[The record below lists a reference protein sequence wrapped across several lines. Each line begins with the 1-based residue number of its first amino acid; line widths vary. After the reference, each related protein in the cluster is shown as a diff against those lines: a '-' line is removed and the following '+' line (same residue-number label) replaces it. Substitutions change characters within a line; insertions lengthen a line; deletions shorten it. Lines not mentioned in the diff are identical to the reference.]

1 MNVIAPKDAGEAFR
15 AYGADRFR
23 DHVRNNQRPFDPQDP
38 PKNEKRTLPDIVDIM
53 DFLGAPLPKPPELI
67 KGILHKGSKLI
78 LSGASK
84 SRKTWALAHLAICV
98 ATGQPW
104 WGFDT
109 TPGKVLYANFEIA
122 PEFFQDRVLSIKEHM
137 MLEGNKLRGQ
147 LKLWNLRGHAADIA
161 QLADQIIDQTK
172 DKYDLIILD
181 PIYKILGDRDENS
194 NGDVAIMMNV
204 FDRIIKD
211 TGAAVAFAHH
221 FSKGN
226 QAKREAM
233 DRMSG
238 AGAFARDA
246 DSLLVMTKHEQPDTF
261 VVESI
266 LRNHKPQ
273 EPFCVTLNHPI
284 MERWDGA
291 DPTKLKN
298 TNVPQKKHFVAD
310 LVKLFDAEELRRVEL
325 QQRYIDA
332 KLGSSGTFNNLFR
345 EARDNGH
352 IEECDHGKKWRATVS
367 EVEEIADKKESEDNN
382 RKVQ

>member
-1 MNVIAPKDAGEAFR
+1 MKDIAELHQQIGGEQLASVIQRNAKPVQIDRQAASGYDNRARKNDLPK
-15 AYGADRFR
+15 
-23 DHVRNNQRPFDPQDP
+23 
-38 PKNEKRTLPDIVDIM
+38 IIDIM
-53 DFLGAPLPKPPELI
+53 DFLGTPLPKPPELI

-104 WGFDT
+104 WGFNT

-122 PEFFQDRVLSIKEHM
+122 PEFFQDRVISIKEHM

-161 QLADQIIDQTK
+161 QLADQIIEQTK

-181 PIYKILGDRDENS
+181 PIYKILGERDENS

-204 FDRIIKD
+204 FDHIIKE

-291 DPTKLKN
+291 DPSKLKTVN
-298 TNVPQKKHFVAD
+298 GRQKKCFVED
-310 LVKLFDAEELRRVEL
+310 LLMLFNGEELRRTDL
-325 QQRYIDA
+325 KQRFIDA
-332 KLGSSGTFNNLFR
+332 KLGSDGTFNNLYR
-345 EARDNGH
+345 EAKEKGL
-352 IEECDHGKKWRATVS
+352 IEECDNGEKMRVAPPLS
-367 EVEEIADKKESEDNN
+367 ETDNN
-382 RKVQ
+382 ESKETVQ